1 MNEVRRSF
9 FIFMQIF
16 MSFSIAAIGT
26 PTEVSSGQKHSSKEK
41 SADTRQVGQLNKDWR
56 QIVSGLTFGGSFRSR
71 GEVKNHFDFN
81 NGNQE
86 RIRCRLAGT
95 L

>member
-1 MNEVRRSF
+1 MAVIENDMKIKNERLNSF
-9 FIFMQIF
+9 TVTN
-16 MSFSIAAIGT
+16 SFSVLHELAY
-26 PTEVSSGQKHSSKEK
+26 
-41 SADTRQVGQLNKDWR
+41 RQVGQLNKDWR

-81 NGNQE
+81 SGNQE